1 MIQSRGTI
9 GQTELPDFGRETA
22 QVITPQGSFTI
33 NGDGT
38 VGTEMPPREDLP
50 R

>member
-1 MIQSRGTI
+1 MIRSRGII
-9 GQTELPDFGRETA
+9 GQTELPDFGPETA

-38 VGTEMPPREDLP
+38 VATDTPPRQDLP